1 MAGSAAS
8 CAPECGALGERLYF
22 DEDRILA
29 TCWREKDRVDDLY
42 QGPRLA
48 SRQALAASQAVWAA
62 SLGERRGA
70 GAMRLSDELDR
81 WLRSD
86 CDKTLG
92 GLIDMFEERS
102 FAVLFLFLLGPS
114 ALPLPTGGVTQV
126 LEVIAMLLALQL
138 IANRDCVW
146 LPRRWRAVEIGGEKQ
161 ARFLTGLMTMVRR
174 LERVSRPR
182 LTIAFEHRIS
192 NVVFGALVIAGSLGA
207 FLAVPFTGLD
217 TLPALG
223 VVLVS
228 LGVLLKDFA
237 VAIAGTVALLA
248 GVVLEL
254 VLGRAA
260 VEGLESLL

>member
-1 MAGSAAS
+1 
-8 CAPECGALGERLYF
+8 
-22 DEDRILA
+22 
-29 TCWREKDRVDDLY
+29 
-42 QGPRLA
+42 
-48 SRQALAASQAVWAA
+48 
-62 SLGERRGA
+62 
-70 GAMRLSDELDR
+70 MRLSDELDS

-86 CDKTLG
+86 GDKTLG
-92 GLIDMFEERS
+92 GLIDVFGERS

-146 LPRRWRAVEIGGEKQ
+146 LPRRWRAVEIGDNKQ
-161 ARFLTGLMTMVRR
+161 ARFLTGLMNMVRR

-182 LTIAFEHRIS
+182 LAIAFDHRIS
-192 NVVFGALVIAGSLGA
+192 NVVFGALVITGSLGA

-237 VAIAGTVALLA
+237 VAVAGTVALLA
-248 GVVLEL
+248 GIVLEL
-254 VLGRAA
+254 IVGRAA
-260 VEGLESLL
+260 LEGLGSLL

>member
-1 MAGSAAS
+1 MS
-8 CAPECGALGERLYF
+8 PDHEQL
-22 DEDRILA
+22 
-29 TCWREKDRVDDLY
+29 
-42 QGPRLA
+42 
-48 SRQALAASQAVWAA
+48 
-62 SLGERRGA
+62 
-70 GAMRLSDELDR
+70 RLSDELDS

-86 CDKTLG
+86 GDKTLG
-92 GLIDMFEERS
+92 GLTDMFRERS

-146 LPRRWRAVEIGGEKQ
+146 LPRRWRALEIGGDNQ
-161 ARFLTGLMTMVRR
+161 GRFLTGLMSMVRR

-182 LTIAFEHRIS
+182 VTIAFDHRIS
-192 NVVFGALVIAGSLGA
+192 NVVFGALVIIGSLGA
-207 FLAVPFTGLD
+207 FLAVPFSGLD

-237 VAIAGTVALLA
+237 VAVAGTIALIAGI
-248 GVVLEL
+248 VLEL
-254 VLGRAA
+254 VASRAA
-260 VEGLESLL
+260 LEGLGSLL